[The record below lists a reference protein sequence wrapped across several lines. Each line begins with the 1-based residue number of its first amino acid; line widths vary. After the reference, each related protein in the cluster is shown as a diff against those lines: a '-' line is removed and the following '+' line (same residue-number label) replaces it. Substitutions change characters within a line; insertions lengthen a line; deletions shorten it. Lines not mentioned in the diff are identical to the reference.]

1 MVDHGREEVFSIIR
15 AALSH
20 PLVRSFRI
28 HIPDFIRSTCIFITL
43 AWHKA
48 EIWMHKDKILCLL
61 CFQPVALYRVNKNVC
76 VTIPSV
82 DEELAMCEIRCIA
95 HSCKCTTFAPWKIH
109 HLIGFMALLLSKFD
123 ISKLIHLSS
132 KIHKSSF
139 TLVCREA
146 GNILMRVIFTEL
158 GLPSCYCFEQWGLHH
173 KI

>member
-15 AALSH
+15 EALSQ
-20 PLVRSFRI
+20 PIVGSFKI

-48 EIWMHKDKILCLL
+48 EIWMHKDKILYLL

-82 DEELAMCEIRCIA
+82 DEDLSMCEIICIA
-95 HSCKCTTFAPWKIH
+95 HSCKCTTFSPWKIH
-109 HLIGFMALLLSKFD
+109 HLIGFMALFLSKFD
-123 ISKLIHLSS
+123 ISKLIHLRN
-132 KIHKSSF
+132 KIHKYSF

-146 GNILMRVIFTEL
+146 GNILMRVIF
-158 GLPSCYCFEQWGLHH
+158 
-173 KI
+173 I